1 MSDHLGET
9 SPERSLA
16 AKDASTKD
24 VAVIDIDGVLADV
37 GHRLHLI
44 EGRPKDWAAFF
55 AGAVEDPVLPEGAA
69 VARQAA
75 QDGLEVIYL
84 TGRPE
89 RLRADTVAWLRRW
102 GLPEGLVVMR
112 PDRDHRPARVFKVQ
126 ALRDMDRDVA
136 WVLDDDP
143 EVLDA
148 LTEAGFST
156 RLADWAQRS
165 RALHQAQ
172 EGVGRT

>member
-1 MSDHLGET
+1 MSDPLGEA
-9 SPERSLA
+9 SPQGSA
-16 AKDASTKD
+16 AAFS

-37 GHRLHLI
+37 SHRIHHI

-55 AGAVEDPVLPEGAA
+55 AGAVDDPVLAEGAA
-69 VARQAA
+69 IARQAA
-75 QDGLEVIYL
+75 LDGLEVIYL

-89 RLRADTVAWLRRW
+89 RLRAQTVDWLRRW
-102 GLPEGLVVMR
+102 GLPDGPVVMR

-126 ALRDMDRDVA
+126 ALRDMNRNVT

-143 EVLDA
+143 EVLEA
-148 LTEAGFST
+148 LSEAGFST